1 MIVIPKG
8 GFNDMLFVID
18 KCLRYCIK
26 HERILVIDTR
36 RSFWF
41 LRDIHE
47 YIEFSHPL
55 IYKGDMDTIFATLN
69 KLESYPPGTRG
80 KHPITEVYNDKNICF
95 RSTID
100 KIDISPDLGMSYTED
115 VVVYSHCGGGIPVTL
130 LPTMKFKPVVV
141 VNFIEKFQRLPSGY
155 TSVHIRNTDYVS
167 DLDTFLEEN
176 HGVLTET
183 PFFLASDNANTIE
196 TIREKYL
203 HVLTFSA
210 IPNTLDRR
218 NIHERHHENQES
230 FILDCITD
238 ILLLAS
244 AKTYIYSCKK
254 SGYSKL
260 AGYLHNNRPLLEN
273 LLGTKL
279 DTDTTVNEKQ
289 QS

>member
-1 MIVIPKG
+1 MVVIPKG
-8 GFNDMLFVID
+8 GLNDMLSVID

-26 HERILVIDTR
+26 HERLLIINTR

-41 LRDIHE
+41 LHDIHE
-47 YIEFSHPL
+47 YIEFVHPN
-55 IYKGDMDTIFATLN
+55 IYKGDLDTIFATLN
-69 KLESYPPGTRG
+69 TLESYPPGTRG
-80 KHPITEVYNDKNICF
+80 KHPITDVYYDKNICF

-100 KIDISPDLGMSYTED
+100 KIDISPDLGISYEED
-115 VVVYSHCGGGIPVTL
+115 VVVYSHCGGGIPTTL

-141 VNFIEKFQRLPSGY
+141 ANFIEKFQRLPSDY

-176 HGVLTET
+176 HRLLTQA
-183 PFFLASDNANTIE
+183 PFFLASDNATTIE
-196 TIREKYL
+196 TILEKYL

-210 IPNTLDRR
+210 IPNTIDGC
-218 NIHERHHENQES
+218 NIHERQHENQET

-244 AKTYIYSCKK
+244 AKTYIYSSKE

-260 AGYLHNNRPLLEN
+260 AGYLHADKTMLEN

>member
-1 MIVIPKG
+1 
-8 GFNDMLFVID
+8 MLFVID

-26 HERILVIDTR
+26 HERLLIIDTR

-47 YIEFSHPL
+47 YIEFDHPN
-55 IYKGDMDTIFATLN
+55 IYRGDLDTIFATLN
-69 KLESYPPGTRG
+69 ALESYPPGTQG
-80 KHPITEVYNDKNICF
+80 KHPITDVFNDKNICF
-95 RSTID
+95 RSTVD
-100 KIDISPDLGMSYTED
+100 KIDISPNLGISYEED
-115 VVVYSHCGGGIPVTL
+115 VVVYSHCGGGIPATL
-130 LPTMKFKPVVV
+130 LPTMRFKPIVVA
-141 VNFIEKFQRLPSGY
+141 NFLEKFQRLPSGY

-176 HGVLTET
+176 HRLLTEA

-196 TIREKYL
+196 AIRDTYPHMLTCSTVPATI
-203 HVLTFSA
+203 
-210 IPNTLDRR
+210 DRR
-218 NIHERHHENQES
+218 NIHERRHDNQGA

-244 AKTYIYSCKK
+244 AKTYIYSCKR

-260 AGYLHNNRPLLEN
+260 AGYLHADKTLLEN

-279 DTDTTVNEKQ
+279 DTDTTVEGKQ
-289 QS
+289 Q